1 VITDEH
7 QATEQTRA
15 FHGVV
20 NHALKRWAKKLGID
34 NTVSF
39 NTARHTWATMGRDA
53 NLPVAV
59 ISEGHGHADIPTTQ
73 IYIDDFDNNVIDA
86 ASALVKF

>member
-1 VITDEH
+1 
-7 QATEQTRA
+7 
-15 FHGVV
+15 
-20 NHALKRWAKKLGID
+20 
-34 NTVSF
+34 
-39 NTARHTWATMGRDA
+39 MGRDA

-86 ASALVKF
+86 ASALVKFWWVISTVVEPADHF